1 VVSNGNIPQGVGQT
15 AIGVA
20 KIRARE
26 SERADRLFHDPYAGA
41 FVDAA
46 PGAPVDAGP
55 GAPAEA
61 APGAP
66 VDAGPGA
73 PAEAAPGALADAAP
87 EAPVDAG
94 PEALADAAPGAP
106 VDAGPDALVDAALG
120 ATVPRQASGEPTALG
135 AIFQARVVIRTRF
148 YDDYLLAACAAGC
161 RQVVLLAAG
170 MDTRGYRLDWPP
182 GTRLFEI
189 DQPDVLAFKDAV
201 LTTRDAVPRC
211 HRVARA
217 ADLRQNWAA
226 VLLDSGLRP
235 SERTAWLAEGLLIY
249 LTAEE
254 VEQLFATITGLS
266 APGSTIAFEYT
277 DYLSDDAG
285 TSPISHA
292 RTMPGMSRIT
302 ALWKGGLGAETPDWL
317 GRHGWQIQT
326 HSIGPVA
333 ASYHRSIPGRAS
345 GGFLTAT
352 RGEAT

>member
-1 VVSNGNIPQGVGQT
+1 VANGNIPQGVGQT

-46 PGAPVDAGP
+46 PGALV
-55 GAPAEA
+55 
-61 APGAP
+61 
-66 VDAGPGA
+66 
-73 PAEAAPGALADAAP
+73 
-87 EAPVDAG
+87 
-94 PEALADAAPGAP
+94 DAAPGS
-106 VDAGPDALVDAALG
+106 
-120 ATVPRQASGEPTALG
+120 TVPRQAPPGESAALG
-135 AIFQARVVIRTRF
+135 AIFQAGVAIRTRF
-148 YDDYLLAACAAGC
+148 FDDYLLAACAAGC

-170 MDTRGYRLDWPP
+170 MDTRGYRLDWPA
-182 GTRLFEI
+182 GTRLLEI

-201 LTTRDAVPRC
+201 LTSRDAIPRC

-217 ADLRQNWAA
+217 ADLRQNWAG

-254 VEQLFATITGLS
+254 AGQLFATITGLS

-277 DYLSDDAG
+277 DYLSDNTG
-285 TSPISHA
+285 TSADSPVSRA

-317 GRHGWQIQT
+317 GRHGWRIQI
-326 HSIGPVA
+326 HGIGPVA
-333 ASYHRSIPGRAS
+333 ASYHRPIPGRAS
-345 GGFLTAT
+345 SGFLTAT
-352 RGEAT
+352 CGEAT

>member
-1 VVSNGNIPQGVGQT
+1 VSNGNIPQGVGQT

-46 PGAPVDAGP
+46 P
-55 GAPAEA
+55 
-61 APGAP
+61 
-66 VDAGPGA
+66 
-73 PAEAAPGALADAAP
+73 
-87 EAPVDAG
+87 
-94 PEALADAAPGAP
+94 
-106 VDAGPDALVDAALG
+106 DALVGAAPG
-120 ATVPRQASGEPTALG
+120 ATVPRQAPPGESTALG
-135 AIFQARVVIRTRF
+135 AIFQARVAVRTRF

-170 MDTRGYRLDWPP
+170 MDTRGYRLDWPA

-217 ADLRQNWAA
+217 ADLRQNWAG

-254 VEQLFATITGLS
+254 ADHLFATITGLS

-285 TSPISHA
+285 TSPISYA
-292 RTMPGMSRIT
+292 RAMPGMSRIT
-302 ALWKGGLGAETPDWL
+302 SLWKGGLGAETPDRL
-317 GRHGWQIQT
+317 GRHGWRVQT

-333 ASYHRSIPGRAS
+333 ASYHRSIPGRAR

>member
-1 VVSNGNIPQGVGQT
+1 VSNGNIPQGVGQT

-46 PGAPVDAGP
+46 PGA
-55 GAPAEA
+55 
-61 APGAP
+61 
-66 VDAGPGA
+66 
-73 PAEAAPGALADAAP
+73 LADAAP
-87 EAPVDAG
+87 ETPVDAG
-94 PEALADAAPGAP
+94 PEAL
-106 VDAGPDALVDAALG
+106 VDAASG
-120 ATVPRQASGEPTALG
+120 ATVPRHASGESTALG
-135 AIFQARVVIRTRF
+135 AIFQARVAIRTRF

-170 MDTRGYRLDWPP
+170 MDTRGYRLDWPA

-201 LTTRDAVPRC
+201 LTSRDAVPRC

-217 ADLRQNWAA
+217 ADLRHDWAG
-226 VLLDSGLRP
+226 VLLDGGLRP

-254 VEQLFATITGLS
+254 ADQLFATITGLS
-266 APGSTIAFEYT
+266 APGSTIAFEYNDT
-277 DYLSDDAG
+277 RDGGPVSY
-285 TSPISHA
+285 A
-292 RTMPGMSRIT
+292 RTMPGMNRIT
-302 ALWKGGLGAETPDWL
+302 ALWKGGLGADTPDWL
-317 GRHGWQIQT
+317 SRHGWQVQT
-326 HSIGPVA
+326 RGIGPVA
-333 ASYHRSIPGRAS
+333 AGYHRQIPGRAS
-345 GGFLTAT
+345 GGFLIAT

>member
-1 VVSNGNIPQGVGQT
+1 VANGNIPQGVGQT

-26 SERADRLFHDPYAGA
+26 SERDDRLFHDPYAGA

-46 PGAPVDAGP
+46 PGALVDAGP
-55 GAPAEA
+55 G
-61 APGAP
+61 
-66 VDAGPGA
+66 V
-73 PAEAAPGALADAAP
+73 
-87 EAPVDAG
+87 
-94 PEALADAAPGAP
+94 LADAAPGAS
-106 VDAGPDALVDAALG
+106 VDAAPG
-120 ATVPRQASGEPTALG
+120 ATVPRQAPPSETTALG
-135 AIFQARVVIRTRF
+135 AIFQARVAIRTRF

-170 MDTRGYRLDWPP
+170 MDTRGYRLDWPA

-201 LTTRDAVPRC
+201 LTARDAVPRC

-217 ADLRQNWAA
+217 ADLRQNWAG

-254 VEQLFATITGLS
+254 AGQLLDTTTGLS

-292 RTMPGMSRIT
+292 RTMPGMSRLT

-317 GRHGWQIQT
+317 GRHGWRVQT

-333 ASYHRSIPGRAS
+333 ASYHRPIPGRAS

-352 RGEAT
+352 CGEAT

>member
-1 VVSNGNIPQGVGQT
+1 VANGNIPQGVGQT

-46 PGAPVDAGP
+46 PGALV
-55 GAPAEA
+55 
-61 APGAP
+61 
-66 VDAGPGA
+66 
-73 PAEAAPGALADAAP
+73 
-87 EAPVDAG
+87 
-94 PEALADAAPGAP
+94 DAAPGS
-106 VDAGPDALVDAALG
+106 
-120 ATVPRQASGEPTALG
+120 TVPRQAPPGESAALG
-135 AIFQARVVIRTRF
+135 AIFQAGVAIRTRF
-148 YDDYLLAACAAGC
+148 FDDYLLAACAAGC

-170 MDTRGYRLDWPP
+170 MDTRGYRLDWAA

-201 LTTRDAVPRC
+201 LTSRDAIPRC

-217 ADLRQNWAA
+217 ADLRQNWAG

-254 VEQLFATITGLS
+254 AGQLFATITGLS

-277 DYLSDDAG
+277 DYLSDNTG
-285 TSPISHA
+285 TSADSPVSRA

-302 ALWKGGLGAETPDWL
+302 ALWKGGLGAEPPDWL
-317 GRHGWQIQT
+317 GRHGWRIQI
-326 HSIGPVA
+326 HGIGPVA
-333 ASYHRSIPGRAS
+333 ASYHRPIPGRAS
-345 GGFLTAT
+345 SGFLTAT
-352 RGEAT
+352 CGEAT

>member
-1 VVSNGNIPQGVGQT
+1 MANCNIPQGVGQT

-55 GAPAEA
+55 GALARA
-61 APGAP
+61 AP
-66 VDAGPGA
+66 
-73 PAEAAPGALADAAP
+73 
-87 EAPVDAG
+87 
-94 PEALADAAPGAP
+94 
-106 VDAGPDALVDAALG
+106 G
-120 ATVPRQASGEPTALG
+120 ATVPRQAPGESTALG
-135 AIFQARVVIRTRF
+135 AIFQARVAIRTRF
-148 YDDYLLAACAAGC
+148 YDDYLLAARAAGC

-170 MDTRGYRLDWPP
+170 MDTRGYRLDWPA

-201 LTTRDAVPRC
+201 LTARDAVPRC

-217 ADLRQNWAA
+217 ADLRHDWAG

-254 VEQLFATITGLS
+254 AGQLLDTITGLS
-266 APGSTIAFEYT
+266 APGSTIAFEYNDT
-277 DYLSDDAG
+277 GDG
-285 TSPISHA
+285 GPVSHA
-292 RTMPGMSRIT
+292 RTMPGMSRVT
-302 ALWKGGLGAETPDWL
+302 ALWKGGLGAETPDRL
-317 GRHGWQIQT
+317 GRHGWQVQI
-326 HSIGPVA
+326 HGIGPVA
-333 ASYHRSIPGRAS
+333 AGYHRRIPGRAS
-345 GGFLTAT
+345 GGFVTAI

>member
-1 VVSNGNIPQGVGQT
+1 VANGKIPQGVGQT

-26 SERADRLFHDPYAGA
+26 SERDDRLFHDPYAGA

-46 PGAPVDAGP
+46 PGALV
-55 GAPAEA
+55 
-61 APGAP
+61 
-66 VDAGPGA
+66 
-73 PAEAAPGALADAAP
+73 DAAP
-87 EAPVDAG
+87 EALV
-94 PEALADAAPGAP
+94 DAAPGA
-106 VDAGPDALVDAALG
+106 
-120 ATVPRQASGEPTALG
+120 TVPGQAAPGGSTALG
-135 AIFQARVVIRTRF
+135 AIFQARVAIRTRF
-148 YDDYLLAACAAGC
+148 FDDYLLAACAAGC

-170 MDTRGYRLDWPP
+170 MDTRGYRLDWPA

-201 LTTRDAVPRC
+201 LTSRDAVPRC

-217 ADLRQNWAA
+217 ADLRQNWAG
-226 VLLDSGLRP
+226 VLLDSGLWP
-235 SERTAWLAEGLLIY
+235 GERTAWLAEGLLIY

-254 VEQLFATITGLS
+254 AGQLFATITGLS

-277 DYLSDDAG
+277 DYLSDDTG
-285 TSPISHA
+285 TSPVSHA

-302 ALWKGGLGAETPDWL
+302 ALWKGGLGAKTPDWL
-317 GRHGWQIQT
+317 GRHGWRVQI
-326 HSIGPVA
+326 HGIGPVA
-333 ASYHRSIPGRAS
+333 ASYHRRIPGRAS

>member
-1 VVSNGNIPQGVGQT
+1 MANGNILPGVGRT

-46 PGAPVDAGP
+46 PEALVD
-55 GAPAEA
+55 
-61 APGAP
+61 
-66 VDAGPGA
+66 
-73 PAEAAPGALADAAP
+73 AAPGALVDAAP
-87 EAPVDAG
+87 EALMG
-94 PEALADAAPGAP
+94 AAPG
-106 VDAGPDALVDAALG
+106 VTL
-120 ATVPRQASGEPTALG
+120 PRQAPPGESTALG
-135 AIFQARVVIRTRF
+135 AIFQARVAIRTRF

-170 MDTRGYRLDWPP
+170 MDTRGYRLDWPA

-226 VLLDSGLRP
+226 VLLDGGLRP

-254 VEQLFATITGLS
+254 AGQLLATITGLS
-266 APGSTIAFEYT
+266 APGSRIAFEYNDT
-277 DYLSDDAG
+277 GDVRR
-285 TSPISHA
+285 A
-292 RTMPGMSRIT
+292 RSMPGMSRIT
-302 ALWKGGLGAETPDWL
+302 ALWKGGLGTDTPDWL
-317 GRHGWQIQT
+317 GRHCWQVQT
-326 HSIGPVA
+326 HAIGPVA
-333 ASYHRSIPGRAS
+333 AGYNRQIPGRAS

-352 RGEAT
+352 RG

>member
-1 VVSNGNIPQGVGQT
+1 VSNGNIPQGVGQT

-26 SERADRLFHDPYAGA
+26 SNRSDRLFHDPYAGA

-46 PGAPVDAGP
+46 PEALVG
-55 GAPAEA
+55 A
-61 APGAP
+61 AP
-66 VDAGPGA
+66 
-73 PAEAAPGALADAAP
+73 
-87 EAPVDAG
+87 
-94 PEALADAAPGAP
+94 
-106 VDAGPDALVDAALG
+106 G
-120 ATVPRQASGEPTALG
+120 ATVPRQAPPGEPTALG
-135 AIFQARVVIRTRF
+135 AIFQARVAIRTRF

-170 MDTRGYRLDWPP
+170 MDTRGYRLDWPA

-217 ADLRQNWAA
+217 ADLRHDWAG

-235 SERTAWLAEGLLIY
+235 SERTAWLAEGLLVY

-254 VEQLFATITGLS
+254 AGQLLDTTTGLS
-266 APGSTIAFEYT
+266 ALGSTIAFEYNDT
-277 DYLSDDAG
+277 RDGGGAV
-285 TSPISHA
+285 SHA
-292 RTMPGMSRIT
+292 RTMPGMNRIT
-302 ALWKGGLGAETPDWL
+302 ALWKGGLGADTPDWL
-317 GRHGWQIQT
+317 GRHGWRVQT

>member
-1 VVSNGNIPQGVGQT
+1 
-15 AIGVA
+15 
-20 KIRARE
+20 
-26 SERADRLFHDPYAGA
+26 
-41 FVDAA
+41 
-46 PGAPVDAGP
+46 
-55 GAPAEA
+55 
-61 APGAP
+61 
-66 VDAGPGA
+66 
-73 PAEAAPGALADAAP
+73 
-87 EAPVDAG
+87 
-94 PEALADAAPGAP
+94 
-106 VDAGPDALVDAALG
+106 
-120 ATVPRQASGEPTALG
+120 
-135 AIFQARVVIRTRF
+135 
-148 YDDYLLAACAAGC
+148 
-161 RQVVLLAAG
+161 VLLAAG
-170 MDTRGYRLDWPP
+170 MDTRGYRLDWPA

-211 HRVARA
+211 HRVARS
-217 ADLRQNWAA
+217 ADLRQNWAG

-254 VEQLFATITGLS
+254 ADQLFATITGLS

-292 RTMPGMSRIT
+292 RAMPGMSRIT
-302 ALWKGGLGAETPDWL
+302 SLWKGGLGAETPDRL
-317 GRHGWQIQT
+317 GSHGWRVQT

-352 RGEAT
+352 LGESPPS

>member
-1 VVSNGNIPQGVGQT
+1 MVNGNIPQGVGQT

-46 PGAPVDAGP
+46 PGALVDAGP
-55 GAPAEA
+55 G
-61 APGAP
+61 
-66 VDAGPGA
+66 V
-73 PAEAAPGALADAAP
+73 
-87 EAPVDAG
+87 
-94 PEALADAAPGAP
+94 
-106 VDAGPDALVDAALG
+106 LVDVAPD
-120 ATVPRQASGEPTALG
+120 ATVPRQAPPTESTALG
-135 AIFQARVVIRTRF
+135 AIFQARVAIRTRF

-170 MDTRGYRLDWPP
+170 MDTRGYRLDWPA

-201 LTTRDAVPRC
+201 LTARDAVPRC

-217 ADLRQNWAA
+217 ADLRQNWAG

-254 VEQLFATITGLS
+254 ADHLFATITGLS

-317 GRHGWQIQT
+317 GRHGWRVQT

>member
-1 VVSNGNIPQGVGQT
+1 VVNGNIPQGVGQT

-46 PGAPVDAGP
+46 PGALV
-55 GAPAEA
+55 
-61 APGAP
+61 
-66 VDAGPGA
+66 
-73 PAEAAPGALADAAP
+73 DAAP
-87 EAPVDAG
+87 DA
-94 PEALADAAPGAP
+94 LVDAAPGAP
-106 VDAGPDALVDAALG
+106 VDAGPEALVDAAPG
-120 ATVPRQASGEPTALG
+120 ATVPRQVPGEPTALG
-135 AIFQARVVIRTRF
+135 AIFQARVAIRTRF

-170 MDTRGYRLDWPP
+170 MDTRGYRLDWPA

-201 LTTRDAVPRC
+201 LTSRDAVPRC

-217 ADLRQNWAA
+217 ADLRHDWAG

-254 VEQLFATITGLS
+254 AGQLLDTTTGLS
-266 APGSTIAFEYT
+266 APGSTIAFEYNDT
-277 DYLSDDAG
+277 RDGGGAV
-285 TSPISHA
+285 SHA

-317 GRHGWQIQT
+317 GRHGWRVQT
-326 HSIGPVA
+326 RGIGPVA

>member
-1 VVSNGNIPQGVGQT
+1 VANGNIRQGVGQT

-20 KIRARE
+20 KMRARE

-46 PGAPVDAGP
+46 P
-55 GAPAEA
+55 
-61 APGAP
+61 
-66 VDAGPGA
+66 
-73 PAEAAPGALADAAP
+73 
-87 EAPVDAG
+87 EAPV
-94 PEALADAAPGAP
+94 GAVP
-106 VDAGPDALVDAALG
+106 G
-120 ATVPRQASGEPTALG
+120 ATVPRPAPPGGSTALG
-135 AIFQARVVIRTRF
+135 AIFQARVAIRTRF

-170 MDTRGYRLDWPP
+170 MDTRGYRLDWPA

-211 HRVARA
+211 HRVARS
-217 ADLRQNWAA
+217 ADLRQNWAG

-254 VEQLFATITGLS
+254 AGQLLATITGLS
-266 APGSTIAFEYT
+266 TPGGTIAFEYHET
-277 DYLSDDAG
+277 GDV
-285 TSPISHA
+285 SHA
-292 RTMPGMSRIT
+292 RTLPGMSRIT

-317 GRHGWQIQT
+317 GRHGWQVQT
-326 HSIGPVA
+326 HGIGPVA
-333 ASYHRSIPGRAS
+333 AGYHRSMPGRAS

-352 RGEAT
+352 RREAPPS

>member
-1 VVSNGNIPQGVGQT
+1 VG
-15 AIGVA
+15 
-20 KIRARE
+20 
-26 SERADRLFHDPYAGA
+26 
-41 FVDAA
+41 AA
-46 PGAPVDAGP
+46 P
-55 GAPAEA
+55 
-61 APGAP
+61 
-66 VDAGPGA
+66 
-73 PAEAAPGALADAAP
+73 
-87 EAPVDAG
+87 
-94 PEALADAAPGAP
+94 
-106 VDAGPDALVDAALG
+106 G
-120 ATVPRQASGEPTALG
+120 ATVPRQGPPGEPTALG
-135 AIFQARVVIRTRF
+135 AIFQARVAIRTRF
-148 YDDYLLAACAAGC
+148 YDDYLLATCAAGC

-189 DQPDVLAFKDAV
+189 DQPDVLAFKNAV

-217 ADLRQNWAA
+217 ADLRQDWAG

-254 VEQLFATITGLS
+254 ADHLFATITGLS

-285 TSPISHA
+285 TSPISYA

-317 GRHGWQIQT
+317 GRHGWRVQT
-326 HSIGPVA
+326 HSIGPAA
-333 ASYHRSIPGRAS
+333 ASYHRSVPGRAR

>member
-1 VVSNGNIPQGVGQT
+1 VANGKIPQGVGQT

-26 SERADRLFHDPYAGA
+26 SERDDRLFHDPYAGA

-46 PGAPVDAGP
+46 PGALVD
-55 GAPAEA
+55 
-61 APGAP
+61 
-66 VDAGPGA
+66 
-73 PAEAAPGALADAAP
+73 AAPGALVDAAPGALVDAAPGALVDAAP
-87 EAPVDAG
+87 EALV
-94 PEALADAAPGAP
+94 DAAPGA
-106 VDAGPDALVDAALG
+106 
-120 ATVPRQASGEPTALG
+120 TVPGQAAPGGSTALG
-135 AIFQARVVIRTRF
+135 AIFQARVAIRTRF
-148 YDDYLLAACAAGC
+148 FDDYLLAACAAGC

-170 MDTRGYRLDWPP
+170 MDTRGYRLDWPV

-201 LTTRDAVPRC
+201 LTSRDAVPRC

-217 ADLRQNWAA
+217 ADLRQNWAG

-235 SERTAWLAEGLLIY
+235 GERTAWLAEGLLIY

-254 VEQLFATITGLS
+254 AGQLFATITGLS
-266 APGSTIAFEYT
+266 APGSTIACE
-277 DYLSDDAG
+277 DYLSDDTG
-285 TSPISHA
+285 TSPVSHA

-317 GRHGWQIQT
+317 GRRGWRVQIHG
-326 HSIGPVA
+326 IGPVA
-333 ASYHRSIPGRAS
+333 ASYHRRIPGRAS